1 MSMGSEQRRERDRQE
16 MRDTILRAAIKLFAE
31 ESFEKVT
38 MRRIA
43 EAIDYT
49 PGTLY
54 WYFKDKDEIVFALHQ
69 RGFQMLFAV
78 QQPTMAIADP
88 VERLRKLAEVYLD
101 FALENPQYYDLMFIN
116 SATGRCIE
124 RDEGSWK
131 AGEAAFGVLRETVRQ
146 VIESGRMRGTSD
158 PDVAAYACW
167 AAVHGIASL
176 LIRNRCGMLPEQDRS
191 RILREAAMLYTHL
204 TRPAPDAE

>member
-1 MSMGSEQRRERDRQE
+1 MGSEQRRERDRQE
-16 MRDTILRAAIKLFAE
+16 MREAILRAAIKLFSE

-69 RGFQMLFAV
+69 RGFEILFAR

-88 VERLRKLAEVYLD
+88 VERLSKLAEIYLD
-101 FALENPQYYDLMFIN
+101 FALENPEYYDLMFIN

-124 RDEGSWK
+124 RDEGSWR
-131 AGEAAFGVLRETVRQ
+131 AGEAAFGVLRETMRQ
-146 VIESGRMRGTSD
+146 VIAAGRMRGTDD
-158 PDVAAYACW
+158 PDVAAYAAW

-176 LIRNRCGMLPEQDRS
+176 RIRNRCGMLPEADRE
-191 RILREAAMLYTHL
+191 RILREAGMLYMQL
-204 TRPAPDAE
+204 TRPAPDAA

>member
-1 MSMGSEQRRERDRQE
+1 

-69 RGFQMLFAV
+69 RGFQMLFAM
-78 QQPTMAIADP
+78 QQPIMAIADP
-88 VERLRKLAEVYLD
+88 VERLRKLGDVYLD
-101 FALENPQYYDLMFIN
+101 FAFENPQYYDLMFIN

-146 VIESGRMRGTSD
+146 VIESGRMRGTTD

-204 TRPAPDAE
+204 TRSAPDTE

>member
-1 MSMGSEQRRERDRQE
+1 MAMGSEQRRERDRQE
-16 MRDTILRAAIKLFAE
+16 MRDNILRAAMKLFSE
-31 ESFEKVT
+31 ESFEKTT

-69 RGFQMLFAV
+69 RGFEMLFAM

-88 VERLRKLAEVYLD
+88 VERLRTLADVYLD

-146 VIESGRMRGTSD
+146 VIESGRMRGTTD

-176 LIRNRCGMLPEQDRS
+176 LIRNRCGMLPEEDRS
-191 RILREAAMLYTHL
+191 RILREAAKLYAEL
-204 TRPAPDAE
+204 TKSSRDAD

>member
-1 MSMGSEQRRERDRQE
+1 MGSEQRRERDRQE

-69 RGFQMLFAV
+69 LGFQMLFAL

-88 VERLRKLAEVYLD
+88 VERLARLAEVYID

-176 LIRNRCGMLPEQDRS
+176 LIRNRCGMLPEEDRS
-191 RILREAAMLYTHL
+191 RIMREAAMLYRHL
-204 TRPAPDAE
+204 TKPTPDAA

>member
-1 MSMGSEQRRERDRQE
+1 MGSEQRRERDRQE
-16 MRDTILRAAIKLFAE
+16 MRDTILRAAMKLFLE
-31 ESFEKVT
+31 ESFEKTT

-69 RGFQMLFAV
+69 RGFEMLFAK

-88 VERLRKLAEVYLD
+88 VERLSKLAEIYID

-124 RDEGSWK
+124 RADGEWK
-131 AGEAAFGVLRETVRQ
+131 IGEAAFGVLRETMRQ
-146 VIESGRMRGTSD
+146 VIAAGRMRGTTD

-176 LIRNRCGMLPEQDRS
+176 LIRNRCGMLPEADRD
-191 RILREAAMLYTHL
+191 RILREAAMLYMEL
-204 TRPAPDAE
+204 TRPAPDAD

>member
-1 MSMGSEQRRERDRQE
+1 MAMGSEQRRERDRQE
-16 MRDTILRAAIKLFAE
+16 MRDNILRAAMKLFSE
-31 ESFEKVT
+31 ESFEKTT

-69 RGFQMLFAV
+69 RGFEMLFAK

-88 VERLRKLAEVYLD
+88 VERLRTLADVYLD

-146 VIESGRMRGTSD
+146 VIESGRMRGTTD

-176 LIRNRCGMLPEQDRS
+176 LIRNRCGMLPEEDRS
-191 RILREAAMLYTHL
+191 RILREAAKLYAEL
-204 TRPAPDAE
+204 TKTSRDAD

>member
-1 MSMGSEQRRERDRQE
+1 MAMNSEQRRERDRQE
-16 MRDTILRAAIKLFAE
+16 MREAILRAAIKLFAE

-69 RGFQMLFAV
+69 RGFEMLFARQV
-78 QQPTMAIADP
+78 PTLSIADP
-88 VERLRKLAEVYLD
+88 VERLRKLAEVYID

-158 PDVAAYACW
+158 PDVAAYASW
-167 AAVHGIASL
+167 GAVHGIASL
-176 LIRNRCGMLPEQDRS
+176 LIRNRCTMLAEEDRE
-191 RILREAAMLYTHL
+191 RILREAAMVYIHL
-204 TRPAPDAE
+204 TKPVAGEP

>member
-1 MSMGSEQRRERDRQE
+1 MGSEQRRERDRQE
-16 MRDTILRAAIKLFAE
+16 MRDNILRAAMKLFLE
-31 ESFEKVT
+31 ESFEKTT

-54 WYFKDKDEIVFALHQ
+54 WYFKDKDEIIFALHQ
-69 RGFQMLFAV
+69 RGFEMLFAK

-88 VERLRKLAEVYLD
+88 VERLRKLAEVYIE

-124 RDEGSWK
+124 KADGEWK
-131 AGEAAFGVLRETVRQ
+131 IGDAAFGVLRETVRQ

-176 LIRNRCGMLPEQDRS
+176 LIRNRCGMLPEADRE
-191 RILREAAMLYTHL
+191 RILREAAMLYMHL
-204 TRPAPDAE
+204 TRQPGEAD

>member
-1 MSMGSEQRRERDRQE
+1 MAMGSEQRRERDRQE
-16 MRDTILRAAIKLFAE
+16 MRETILRAAIKLFAE

-49 PGTLY
+49 PGTIY

-69 RGFQMLFAV
+69 RGFEILFAK

-88 VERLRKLAEVYLD
+88 VERLRRLAEIYIE
-101 FALENPQYYDLMFIN
+101 FALENPEYYDLMFIN

-131 AGEAAFGVLRETVRQ
+131 AGEAAFGVLRETMRQ
-146 VIESGRMRGTSD
+146 VIAAGRMRGTDD
-158 PDVAAYACW
+158 PDVAAYAAW

-176 LIRNRCGMLPEQDRS
+176 RIRNRCGMLPEEDRD
-191 RILREAAMLYTHL
+191 RILREASMLYMQL
-204 TRPAPDAE
+204 TGPAPDAR

>member
-1 MSMGSEQRRERDRQE
+1 MTMGSEQRRERDRQE

-69 RGFQMLFAV
+69 RGFEILFAM
-78 QQPTMAIADP
+78 QQPIMGISDP
-88 VERLRKLAEVYLD
+88 VERLRKLAEIYLQ
-101 FALENPQYYDLMFIN
+101 FAFDNPQYYDLMFIN

-131 AGEAAFGVLRETVRQ
+131 AGEAAFGVLREIVRQ
-146 VIESGRMRGTSD
+146 VIEAGRWRGTSD

-167 AAVHGIASL
+167 AAAHGIASL
-176 LIRNRCGMLPEQDRS
+176 HIRHRCGMLPAEDRE
-191 RILREAAMLYTHL
+191 RILREAAAVYHEL
-204 TRPAPDAE
+204 TKPAPDAD

>member
-1 MSMGSEQRRERDRQE
+1 MGSEQRRERDRQE
-16 MRDTILRAAIKLFAE
+16 MRDTILRAAMKLFLE
-31 ESFEKVT
+31 ESFEKTT

-69 RGFQMLFAV
+69 RGFEMLFAR

-88 VERLRKLAEVYLD
+88 VERLRQLAEIYID

-124 RDEGSWK
+124 REDGEWK
-131 AGEAAFGVLRETVRQ
+131 VGEAAFGVLRETMRQ
-146 VIESGRMRGTSD
+146 VIEAGRMRGTTD
-158 PDVAAYACW
+158 PDVAAYAAW

-176 LIRNRCGMLPEQDRS
+176 LIRNRCGMLPEEHRS
-191 RILREAAMLYTHL
+191 RILREAAMLYMQL
-204 TRPAPDAE
+204 TRPAPGAD

>member
-1 MSMGSEQRRERDRQE
+1 MVMGSEQRRERDRQE
-16 MRDTILRAAIKLFAE
+16 MRDNILRAAMKLFSE
-31 ESFEKVT
+31 ESFEKTT

-69 RGFQMLFAV
+69 RGFEMLFAK
-78 QQPTMAIADP
+78 QQPAMAIADP
-88 VERLRKLAEVYLD
+88 VERLRRLADVYLD

-131 AGEAAFGVLRETVRQ
+131 AGEAAFAVLREIVRQ
-146 VIESGRMRGTSD
+146 VIESGRMRGTTD

-176 LIRNRCGMLPEQDRS
+176 LIRNRCGMLPEEDRS
-191 RILREAAMLYTHL
+191 RILREAAKVYAEL
-204 TRPAPDAE
+204 TRSSPDAD

>member
-1 MSMGSEQRRERDRQE
+1 MTLGSEQRRERDRQE
-16 MRDTILRAAIKLFAE
+16 MRDTILRAAIKLFSE

-69 RGFQMLFAV
+69 RGFEMLFAR

-146 VIESGRMRGTSD
+146 VIEAGRMRGTTD

-176 LIRNRCGMLPEQDRS
+176 LIRNRCGMLPEEDRS
-191 RILREAAMLYTHL
+191 RILREAAMLYTQL
-204 TRPAPDAE
+204 TRPAPDAD

>member
-1 MSMGSEQRRERDRQE
+1 MGSEQRRERDRQE
-16 MRDTILRAAIKLFAE
+16 MRDTILRAAISLFAE
-31 ESFEKVT
+31 ESFDKVT

-54 WYFKDKDEIVFALHQ
+54 WYFKDKDEIVYALHQ
-69 RGFQMLFAV
+69 RGFEMLFAK

-88 VERLRKLAEVYLD
+88 VERLRRLAEIYIE

-116 SATGRCIE
+116 SATGRCIQRE
-124 RDEGSWK
+124 KEWHVGD
-131 AGEAAFGVLRETVRQ
+131 AAFSVLRETMRQ
-146 VIESGRMRGTSD
+146 VIEAGRMRGTTD

-176 LIRNRCGMLPEQDRS
+176 LIRNRCGMLPEEDRS
-191 RILREAAMLYTHL
+191 RILREAAMLYMEL
-204 TRPAPDAE
+204 TRPGPEAA

>member
-1 MSMGSEQRRERDRQE
+1 MGSEQKRERDRQE
-16 MRDTILRAAIKLFAE
+16 MRDTILRAAMKLFLE
-31 ESFEKVT
+31 ESFEKTT

-43 EAIDYT
+43 DAIDYT

-54 WYFKDKDEIVFALHQ
+54 WYFKDKDEIVYALHQ
-69 RGFQMLFAV
+69 RGFEILFAK

-88 VERLRKLAEVYLD
+88 VERMRKLAEVYIE

-124 RDEGSWK
+124 RADGHWQG
-131 AGEAAFGVLRETVRQ
+131 GEAAFGALRETVRQ
-146 VIESGRMRGTSD
+146 VIEAGRMRGTSD

-167 AAVHGIASL
+167 AAIHGIVSL
-176 LIRNRCGMLPEQDRS
+176 FIRNRCRMLPEEHRS
-191 RILREAAMLYTHL
+191 RILREAAALYMEL
-204 TRPAPDAE
+204 TRPAPNAD

>member
-1 MSMGSEQRRERDRQE
+1 MGSEQRRERDRQE
-16 MRDTILRAAIKLFAE
+16 MRETILRAAIKLFSE
-31 ESFEKVT
+31 ESFDKVT
-38 MRRIA
+38 MRRVA

-69 RGFQMLFAV
+69 RGFEMLFAK

-146 VIESGRMRGTSD
+146 VIESGRMRGTND

-176 LIRNRCGMLPEQDRS
+176 LIRNRCGMLPEEDRS
-191 RILREAAMLYTHL
+191 RILREAARLYAEL
-204 TRPAPDAE
+204 TRSSPDAD

>member
-1 MSMGSEQRRERDRQE
+1 MVMGSEQRRERDRQE
-16 MRDTILRAAIKLFAE
+16 MREAILRAAIKLFAE

-43 EAIDYT
+43 DAIDYT

-69 RGFQMLFAV
+69 RGFEMLFARQV
-78 QQPTMAIADP
+78 PTLSIADP
-88 VERLRKLAEVYLD
+88 VERLRKLAEVYID

-176 LIRNRCGMLPEQDRS
+176 RIRNRCGMLPEEDRE
-191 RILREAAMLYTHL
+191 RILREAAGLYSQL
-204 TRPAPDAE
+204 TRPAPDAP

>member
-1 MSMGSEQRRERDRQE
+1 MGSEQRRERDRQE
-16 MRDTILRAAIKLFAE
+16 MRDTILRAAMKLFLE
-31 ESFEKVT
+31 ESFEKTT

-69 RGFQMLFAV
+69 RGFEMLFAK

-88 VERLRKLAEVYLD
+88 VERLRKLAEVYIE

-116 SATGRCIE
+116 SATGRSIE
-124 RDEGSWK
+124 RDEEWQVGH
-131 AGEAAFGVLRETVRQ
+131 AAFGVLRETVRQ
-146 VIESGRMRGTSD
+146 IIEAGRMRGTSD
-158 PDVAAYACW
+158 PDVAAFACW

-176 LIRNRCGMLPEQDRS
+176 LIRNRCVMFPEEDRS
-191 RILREAAMLYTHL
+191 RILREAAMVYMQL
-204 TRPAPDAE
+204 TRPAADAD

>member
-1 MSMGSEQRRERDRQE
+1 MGSEQRRERDRQE
-16 MRDTILRAAIKLFAE
+16 MRDSILRAAMKLFLE
-31 ESFEKVT
+31 ESFEKTT

-54 WYFKDKDEIVFALHQ
+54 WYFKDKDEIVYALHQ
-69 RGFQMLFAV
+69 RGFEMLFAR

-88 VERLRKLAEVYLD
+88 VERLRALAGVYID

-116 SATGRCIE
+116 SATARCIE
-124 RDEGSWK
+124 RDEEWK
-131 AGEAAFGVLRETVRQ
+131 VGEAAFGVLRETMRQ
-146 VIESGRMRGTSD
+146 IIEAGRMRGTAD

-176 LIRNRCGMLPEQDRS
+176 LIRNRTGMLPEADRE
-191 RILREAAMLYTHL
+191 RILREAAMLYMQL
-204 TRPAPDAE
+204 TRPAPGAE

>member
-1 MSMGSEQRRERDRQE
+1 MVMGSEQRRERDRQE
-16 MRDTILRAAIKLFAE
+16 MREAILRAAIKLFAE

-69 RGFQMLFAV
+69 RGFEMLFARQV
-78 QQPTMAIADP
+78 PTLSIADP
-88 VERLRKLAEVYLD
+88 VERLRKLAEVYID

-176 LIRNRCGMLPEQDRS
+176 RIRNRCGMLPEEDRE
-191 RILREAAMLYTHL
+191 RILREAAGLYSQL
-204 TRPAPDAE
+204 TKPAPDAP

>member
-1 MSMGSEQRRERDRQE
+1 MAMNSEQRRERDRQE
-16 MRDTILRAAIKLFAE
+16 MREAILRAAIKLFAE

-69 RGFQMLFAV
+69 RGFEMLFARQV
-78 QQPTMAIADP
+78 PTMSIADP
-88 VERLRKLAEVYLD
+88 VERLARLAEVYID

-176 LIRNRCGMLPEQDRS
+176 RIRNRCGMLPEEDRD
-191 RILREAAMLYTHL
+191 RILREAAMLYTQL
-204 TRPAPDAE
+204 TRPAPEAP

>member
-1 MSMGSEQRRERDRQE
+1 MTMGSEQRRERDRQE

-69 RGFQMLFAV
+69 RGFEILLSLIHISE
-78 QQPTMAIADP
+78 PTRLLSISYADFC
-88 VERLRKLAEVYLD
+88 LK
-101 FALENPQYYDLMFIN
+101 
-116 SATGRCIE
+116 
-124 RDEGSWK
+124 K
-131 AGEAAFGVLRETVRQ
+131 KKK
-146 VIESGRMRGTSD
+146 
-158 PDVAAYACW
+158 
-167 AAVHGIASL
+167 
-176 LIRNRCGMLPEQDRS
+176 
-191 RILREAAMLYTHL
+191 
-204 TRPAPDAE
+204 